1 MNWSARVILQVNAGN
16 VLEQRVRYINSV
28 QEKKCKEMK
37 YIDRLVIT
45 NEKLGGDPV
54 HKKYQRSKINTK
66 FQK

>member
-37 YIDRLVIT
+37 SIDRLVIT
-45 NEKLGGDPV
+45 NEKLGGIRYI
-54 HKKYQRSKINTK
+54 KNTRG
-66 FQK
+66 QK